1 VTGVAGSESSRIVE
15 AYPLRGNLYR
25 LAITP
30 LPTTL
35 YKVSIPSESTGKTY
49 EEYHFASIAD
59 GEAVNAERHLIRWAL
74 RRTILAALTDA
85 GYQVNEDRFT
95 RPLVTDTLLRSPVE
109 QIQDNNGIR
118 ATPTTITAHS
128 LVDAKRFRIYSAF
141 EVGVLDISHEYYLCL
156 DHRLVERVSLSL
168 AAIASQGVSMHYL
181 PKQRVLYKQS
191 DGWHEGQLLVTTDEM
206 TRIMLDDSSE
216 IDVPSA
222 QVSPRLSHTQTVQ
235 LAPAFGVTK
244 DELERALKQLAFL
257 TITNAPRVRLD
268 AGTEFADKAARVA
281 FPIVVGSVTITLDA
295 HPAAL
300 KPPAFDIAT
309 DLKEAAIALDH
320 TDHSKRATNTRQ
332 GLLRFGAYSKPVA
345 DLRLVVLTTH
355 ARLAKMS
362 GLVQH
367 LNAGGSYYPG
377 ALKVFG
383 SRMTVQHTITCV
395 SVDAYEDELRR
406 FVRSNARQDVDVA
419 LIYLPKGA
427 DTRDTERPY
436 SKVKR
441 LLVREGLASQM
452 VDERTIIDPQWSD
465 LNLAL
470 NIYAKAGYV
479 PWVLDEA
486 MPNADLF
493 IGLSSSRP
501 VDAGGSLRTMGYANV
516 FDAYGR
522 CRFYQGDTAA
532 FLFDERL
539 QHLGAIARDS
549 VAAYQAQNGGQLTTV
564 HIHLTKKFSKEERV
578 VIAEAVRSAAPG
590 ASVVFVHVNPYHPV
604 RLYDL
609 SHDDGQIS
617 RATYLRDGATR
628 LYLATTGT
636 NAYRQK
642 GMGTPSPLELTVWA
656 DPPDARP
663 ALSDIAQQV
672 LSLTRLNWASTHSFC
687 QEPITTKFAGAI
699 AQFMSDFSG
708 EVGFSVNTSLRAVPW
723 FL

>member
-1 VTGVAGSESSRIVE
+1 MGVAGSESSRIIE

-25 LAITP
+25 LTITP

-35 YKVSIPSESTGKTY
+35 YKVSVASESTGKTY
-49 EEYHFASIAD
+49 EEYHFAPIAD
-59 GEAVNAERHLIRWAL
+59 CEEVNAERHLIRWAL

-85 GYQVNEDRFT
+85 GYHVNEDRFT

-109 QIQDNNGIR
+109 QIQENKGRR
-118 ATPTTITAHS
+118 ATSTTIAARRP
-128 LVDAKRFRIYSAF
+128 VDAKKLHIYSAF
-141 EVGVLDISHEYYLCL
+141 EVSVLDFSREYYLCL
-156 DHRLVERVSLSL
+156 DHRLVERVALSL
-168 AAIASQGVSMHYL
+168 AAIAGQGVSMHYL
-181 PKQRVLYKQS
+181 PKQRVLYKLG
-191 DGWHEGQLLVTTDEM
+191 DGWHEGRLLATTDGM
-206 TRIMLDDSSE
+206 TRIMVDDGSE
-216 IDVPSA
+216 IAVPSM
-222 QVSPRLSHTQTVQ
+222 QVSPRLSHTQIIQ

-244 DELERALKQLAFL
+244 DELERVLKQLALL

-268 AGTEFADKAARVA
+268 AGTEFADKAAHAA
-281 FPIVVGSVTITLDA
+281 FPIIAGSVVITLDA

-300 KPPAFDIAT
+300 KPPAFDVGA
-309 DLKEAAIALDH
+309 DLEEAAIALDH
-320 TDHSKRATNTRQ
+320 TDHSKRASNTRQ

-355 ARLAKMS
+355 ARLTEMS

-377 ALKVFG
+377 TLKVFG
-383 SRMTVQHTITCV
+383 SRMAVQHTITCV

-406 FVRSNARQDVDVA
+406 FVRSDARQDVDVA

-441 LLVREGLASQM
+441 LLMREGLVSQM

-493 IGLSSSRP
+493 IGLSSSKP
-501 VDAGGSLRTMGYANV
+501 VYASGSLRTMGYANV

-522 CRFYQGDTAA
+522 WRFYQGDTAA

-549 VAAYQAQNGGQLTTV
+549 VAAYQAQNGGHLTTV
-564 HIHLTKKFSKEERV
+564 HIHLTKEFSKDERV
-578 VIAEAVRSAAPG
+578 VIAEAVRSVAPG
-590 ASVVFVHVNPYHPV
+590 AVVVFVHVNSYHPV

-609 SHDDGQIS
+609 SHEDGQVS
-617 RATYLRDGATR
+617 RATYLRDGGTR

-636 NAYRQK
+636 NAYKQK
-642 GMGTPSPLELTVWA
+642 GLGTPNPLELTIWA

-699 AQFMSDFSG
+699 AQFMSDFIG
-708 EVGFSVNTSLRAVPW
+708 EPGFSVSTSLRAVPW